1 MVKDVD
7 STKDTGVYITKKAI
21 DRAESCTISWGIKA
35 TVAFGHAICLRGTR
49 PNWGATAAMAFMA
62 SVKFLPWYTRLFV
75 KKRPADPP
83 AGP

>member
-62 SVKFLPWYTRLFV
+62 SVKFLP
-75 KKRPADPP
+75 
-83 AGP
+83 